1 MGKVGEKMSNEI
13 INESSDNSL
22 QKMKFYVAPEGY
34 DIRNQ
39 DTYRVCDIDSDE
51 LEKSIANAV
60 RYLSGASVEARIHD
74 NGDCDYVF
82 EASIGTWLEHK
93 KDKIVL
99 YMVKPGDY
107 TFSGKEKASAL
118 RKHKESH
125 VYRASSDKL
134 KVFKKMDLEQCLKKY
149 KGFLYCIP
157 HPQNKAQLYPFRTF
171 NELEK
176 IKNMK
181 FSNESAELE
190 SNYILESSYK
200 DSLNVYNSLSE
211 QEKKLVS
218 PSGNFDKKEN
228 PNTICRLSYKNDNK
242 ESVGILEAYKYNG
255 TSSTKAY
262 VVVMV
267 NPKYRGKG
275 ISKILLKKCYI
286 KLQKLGYKTMIYRV
300 DNSNTSSIKV
310 GESLKQFGKID
321 KKEFKNSTEY
331 SLSLESLTALE
342 QAILEEQIAA
352 ERRTGVKAVSSRIM
366 QTDIDNDASKEY
378 KRKRREFPNM
388 FDNKSRK
395 DANSETH
402 QRELEKQMKNKDSK
416 KFGADGTIKDHYE
429 AKKALRK
436 DGSLK
441 SKLDF
446 KDFKATKHDKNA
458 AIDYAIDDYN
468 KNTTNQNSY
477 RKMDMTDDQRKK
489 AEERLKHDA
498 ENKKQTRKGS
508 GHNIAILSQKYKTSN
523 KIAKGAVNGF
533 TKSAEKAAQAQMG
546 AKSPKEYLTAM
557 AQQYYDQ
564 RMPLPDSIRNYVKK
578 KLPSRIHNKAYKKR
592 ITTGHET
599 MGLAGIGGPI
609 GTTNAI
615 FVSKLQSPTM
625 LRPQYCVQDDMITDN
640 IITTDNDGVLRKV
653 SSDYLKDKN
662 VRMFKYMGKDPNKR
676 LMTILN
682 SVDTEVPREFIYETI
697 SDKYLLDDSQ
707 IEFDEDFQEVNF
719 NEMRAMIENDAYT
732 VLNKFIYLANPEL
745 ANRYTQVSNQESS
758 DLLEG
763 HSSDIVIME
772 DQSMGYFAM
781 NKKSLRRSRFFEN
794 VEDIEIYDDLE

>member
-1 MGKVGEKMSNEI
+1 MGKVGEKMSNEN

-34 DIRNQ
+34 DIHNQ

-51 LEKSIANAV
+51 LKKCVANAV

-82 EASIGTWLEHK
+82 EASVGAWLKHK

-134 KVFKKMDLEQCLKKY
+134 KVFKKMDLEQCLRKY

-181 FSNESAELE
+181 FSNESAE
-190 SNYILESSYK
+190 S
-200 DSLNVYNSLSE
+200 
-211 QEKKLVS
+211 
-218 PSGNFDKKEN
+218 
-228 PNTICRLSYKNDNK
+228 
-242 ESVGILEAYKYNG
+242 
-255 TSSTKAY
+255 
-262 VVVMV
+262 M
-267 NPKYRGKG
+267 
-275 ISKILLKKCYI
+275 
-286 KLQKLGYKTMIYRV
+286 
-300 DNSNTSSIKV
+300 
-310 GESLKQFGKID
+310 
-321 KKEFKNSTEY
+321 
-331 SLSLESLTALE
+331 TALE
-342 QAILEEQIAA
+342 QAILEAQIAA
-352 ERRTGVKAVSSRIM
+352 ERRTGVKAASAHII

-378 KRKRREFPNM
+378 KKNKREFPNM
-388 FDNKSRK
+388 FSKSSRK
-395 DANSETH
+395 DADSETH
-402 QRELEKQMKNKDSK
+402 QRELENQMKNKDNK

-446 KDFKATKHDKNA
+446 KDFKATKLDKNA

-477 RKMDMTDDQRKK
+477 RKMDMSNDQIKK

-508 GHNIAILSQKYKTSN
+508 GHNIAILSQKYKTTN

-640 IITTDNDGVLRKV
+640 IITTNNDGVLRKV

>member
-1 MGKVGEKMSNEI
+1 MGKVGEKMSNEL

-34 DIRNQ
+34 DIHNQ

-51 LEKSIANAV
+51 LEKCIANAV

-74 NGDCDYVF
+74 NGNCDYVF
-82 EASIGTWLEHK
+82 EASISTWLEHK
-93 KDKIVL
+93 KDKIIL

-157 HPQNKAQLYPFRTF
+157 HPQNKDQLYPFRTF

-181 FSNESAELE
+181 FSNESAE
-190 SNYILESSYK
+190 S
-200 DSLNVYNSLSE
+200 
-211 QEKKLVS
+211 
-218 PSGNFDKKEN
+218 
-228 PNTICRLSYKNDNK
+228 
-242 ESVGILEAYKYNG
+242 
-255 TSSTKAY
+255 
-262 VVVMV
+262 M
-267 NPKYRGKG
+267 
-275 ISKILLKKCYI
+275 
-286 KLQKLGYKTMIYRV
+286 
-300 DNSNTSSIKV
+300 
-310 GESLKQFGKID
+310 
-321 KKEFKNSTEY
+321 
-331 SLSLESLTALE
+331 TALE
-342 QAILEEQIAA
+342 QAILEEQITA
-352 ERRTGVKAVSSRIM
+352 ERRTGIKAASSNRM
-366 QTDIDNDASKEY
+366 QTDIDNDTSKKY
-378 KRKRREFPNM
+378 KKNKREFPNM
-388 FDNKSRK
+388 FSKSSRK
-395 DANSETH
+395 DADSETH
-402 QRELEKQMKNKDSK
+402 QRELENEMKNKDSK
-416 KFGADGTIKDHYE
+416 KFGADGTIKDHYD

-446 KDFKATKHDKNA
+446 KNFKATKHDKNA

-477 RKMDMTDDQRKK
+477 RKMDMSNDQIKK

-508 GHNIAILSQKYKTSN
+508 GHNIAILSQKYKTTN

-533 TKSAEKAAQAQMG
+533 TKSAEKAAQAQMS
-546 AKSPKEYLTAM
+546 AKSPKDYIAAM

-564 RMPLPDSIRNYVKK
+564 RMPLPDSIRNYIKK
-578 KLPSRIHNKAYKKR
+578 KVPSRIHNKAYKKR

-697 SDKYLLDDSQ
+697 SGKYLLEDSQ
-707 IEFDEDFQEVNF
+707 IEFDENFQEVNF
-719 NEMRAMIENDAYT
+719 NEMKAMIENDAYT

-745 ANRYTQVSNQESS
+745 ANRYIQVSNHESS
-758 DLLEG
+758 ELLEG

-772 DQSMGYFAM
+772 DKDMGYFAM

-794 VEDIEIYDDLE
+794 VEDIEIYDDLEE

>member
-1 MGKVGEKMSNEI
+1 MGKVGEKMNNEI

-34 DIRNQ
+34 DIHNQ

-51 LEKSIANAV
+51 LEKCIANAV

-74 NGDCDYVF
+74 NGDSDYVF
-82 EASIGTWLEHK
+82 EASIGTWLKHK

-107 TFSGKEKASAL
+107 MFSGKEKASAL
-118 RKHKESH
+118 HKHKESH

-134 KVFKKMDLEQCLKKY
+134 KIFKKMDLEQCLKKY
-149 KGFLYCIP
+149 NSFLYCIP
-157 HPQNKAQLYPFRTF
+157 HPQNEDQLYPFRTF

-181 FSNESAELE
+181 FSNESVE
-190 SNYILESSYK
+190 S
-200 DSLNVYNSLSE
+200 
-211 QEKKLVS
+211 
-218 PSGNFDKKEN
+218 
-228 PNTICRLSYKNDNK
+228 
-242 ESVGILEAYKYNG
+242 
-255 TSSTKAY
+255 
-262 VVVMV
+262 M
-267 NPKYRGKG
+267 
-275 ISKILLKKCYI
+275 
-286 KLQKLGYKTMIYRV
+286 
-300 DNSNTSSIKV
+300 
-310 GESLKQFGKID
+310 
-321 KKEFKNSTEY
+321 
-331 SLSLESLTALE
+331 TALE
-342 QAILEEQIAA
+342 QAILEEQISA
-352 ERRTGVKAVSSRIM
+352 ERRSGNKSYFNSNKTSLNIYN
-366 QTDIDNDASKEY
+366 TASKEY
-378 KRKRREFPNM
+378 KRNKRNLPENFV
-388 FDNKSRK
+388 KSRK
-395 DANSETH
+395 DSESQTH
-402 QRELEKQMKNKDSK
+402 QLELEKQMKDKNKK
-416 KFGADGTIKDHYE
+416 KFGSDGTLKDHYE
-429 AKKALRK
+429 AKKSLRK

-446 KDFKATKHDKNA
+446 NDFKATKHDKNA
-458 AIDYAIDDYN
+458 TIDYAIDDYH
-468 KNTTNQNSY
+468 KNTINPNNLHK
-477 RKMDMTDDQRKK
+477 RHMTDEQKKK

-508 GHNIAILSQKYKTSN
+508 GHNIAILSQKYKTTN

-533 TKSAEKAAQAQMG
+533 TKSAEKAAQAQMS
-546 AKSPKEYLTAM
+546 AKSPKDYIRVA

-564 RMPLPDSIRNYVKK
+564 RMPLPDSARNYIKK
-578 KLPSRIHNKAYKKR
+578 KLASRIHNKAYKKR

-625 LRPQYCVQDDMITDN
+625 LRPQYCIQDDMITDN

-653 SSDYLKDKN
+653 SSDYLEDKN

-697 SDKYLLDDSQ
+697 SDKYLLDDNQ
-707 IEFDEDFQEVNF
+707 IEFDEAFQEVNF
-719 NEMRAMIENDAYT
+719 NEMRAMIENDAYS

-745 ANRYTQVSNQESS
+745 AKRYTQISNQESS

-772 DQSMGYFAM
+772 DKDMGYFAM

-794 VEDIEIYDDLE
+794 VEDIEIYDDLEE

>member
-1 MGKVGEKMSNEI
+1 MGKVGDKMSNEN
-13 INESSDNSL
+13 INE
-22 QKMKFYVAPEGY
+22 P
-34 DIRNQ
+34 
-39 DTYRVCDIDSDE
+39 
-51 LEKSIANAV
+51 
-60 RYLSGASVEARIHD
+60 
-74 NGDCDYVF
+74 
-82 EASIGTWLEHK
+82 
-93 KDKIVL
+93 
-99 YMVKPGDY
+99 
-107 TFSGKEKASAL
+107 
-118 RKHKESH
+118 
-125 VYRASSDKL
+125 
-134 KVFKKMDLEQCLKKY
+134 
-149 KGFLYCIP
+149 
-157 HPQNKAQLYPFRTF
+157 
-171 NELEK
+171 
-176 IKNMK
+176 
-181 FSNESAELE
+181 
-190 SNYILESSYK
+190 
-200 DSLNVYNSLSE
+200 
-211 QEKKLVS
+211 
-218 PSGNFDKKEN
+218 
-228 PNTICRLSYKNDNK
+228 
-242 ESVGILEAYKYNG
+242 
-255 TSSTKAY
+255 
-262 VVVMV
+262 
-267 NPKYRGKG
+267 
-275 ISKILLKKCYI
+275 
-286 KLQKLGYKTMIYRV
+286 
-300 DNSNTSSIKV
+300 
-310 GESLKQFGKID
+310 
-321 KKEFKNSTEY
+321 
-331 SLSLESLTALE
+331 LTALE

-352 ERRTGVKAVSSRIM
+352 ERRTGVKAASAHII

-378 KRKRREFPNM
+378 KKNKREFPSM
-388 FDNKSRK
+388 FSKSSRK
-395 DANSETH
+395 DADSETH
-402 QRELEKQMKNKDSK
+402 QRELEKQMKNKDNK

-429 AKKALRK
+429 AKRALRK

-446 KDFKATKHDKNA
+446 KNFKATKHDKNA

-477 RKMDMTDDQRKK
+477 RKMDMSDEQRKK

-508 GHNIAILSQKYKTSN
+508 GHNIAILSQKYKTTN
-523 KIAKGAVNGF
+523 KIAKGAVSGF
-533 TKSAEKAAQAQMG
+533 TKSAEKTAQAQMG

-564 RMPLPDSIRNYVKK
+564 RMPLPDSIRNYIKK
-578 KLPSRIHNKAYKKR
+578 KVPSRIHNKAYKKR

-625 LRPQYCVQDDMITDN
+625 LRPHYCVQDDMITDN
-640 IITTDNDGVLRKV
+640 IITTDNDGILRKV

-697 SDKYLLDDSQ
+697 SGKYLLEDSQ

-794 VEDIEIYDDLE
+794 VEDIEIYDDLEE

>member
-1 MGKVGEKMSNEI
+1 MGKVGEKMGNEI
-13 INESSDNSL
+13 INES
-22 QKMKFYVAPEGY
+22 
-34 DIRNQ
+34 
-39 DTYRVCDIDSDE
+39 T
-51 LEKSIANAV
+51 
-60 RYLSGASVEARIHD
+60 
-74 NGDCDYVF
+74 
-82 EASIGTWLEHK
+82 
-93 KDKIVL
+93 
-99 YMVKPGDY
+99 
-107 TFSGKEKASAL
+107 
-118 RKHKESH
+118 
-125 VYRASSDKL
+125 
-134 KVFKKMDLEQCLKKY
+134 
-149 KGFLYCIP
+149 
-157 HPQNKAQLYPFRTF
+157 
-171 NELEK
+171 
-176 IKNMK
+176 
-181 FSNESAELE
+181 ELE

-200 DSLNVYNSLSE
+200 DSLNIYNSLSE

-228 PNTICRLSYKNDNK
+228 PNTVCRLSYKNNNK
-242 ESVGILEAYKYNG
+242 DPIGVLEAYKYNG

-310 GESLKQFGKID
+310 GESLKRFGKTD

-331 SLSLESLTALE
+331 SLNLESLTALE

-352 ERRTGVKAVSSRIM
+352 ERRTGVKAASERRM
-366 QTDIDNDASKEY
+366 QTDIDNDTSKKY
-378 KRKRREFPNM
+378 KINKREFPSM
-388 FDNKSRK
+388 FGKSRK
-395 DANSETH
+395 DADSETH

-416 KFGADGTIKDHYE
+416 KFGADGTIKDHYD
-429 AKKALRK
+429 AKRALRK

-446 KDFKATKHDKNA
+446 NNFKATKHDKNA

-477 RKMDMTDDQRKK
+477 RKMSMTNDQRKK

-508 GHNIAILSQKYKTSN
+508 GHNIAILSQKYKTTN
-523 KIAKGAVNGF
+523 KIVKGAVSGF
-533 TKSAEKAAQAQMG
+533 TKSAEKAAQAQMS

-640 IITTDNDGVLRKV
+640 IITTDNDGILRKV

-682 SVDTEVPREFIYETI
+682 AVDTEVSREFIYETI
-697 SDKYLLDDSQ
+697 SDKYLLEDNQ
-707 IEFDEDFQEVNF
+707 IEFDENFQEVNF

-745 ANRYTQVSNQESS
+745 AKRYAQVSNHESS
-758 DLLEG
+758 ELLEG

-772 DQSMGYFAM
+772 DKSMGYFAM

>member
-13 INESSDNSL
+13 IN
-22 QKMKFYVAPEGY
+22 
-34 DIRNQ
+34 
-39 DTYRVCDIDSDE
+39 
-51 LEKSIANAV
+51 
-60 RYLSGASVEARIHD
+60 
-74 NGDCDYVF
+74 
-82 EASIGTWLEHK
+82 
-93 KDKIVL
+93 
-99 YMVKPGDY
+99 
-107 TFSGKEKASAL
+107 
-118 RKHKESH
+118 
-125 VYRASSDKL
+125 
-134 KVFKKMDLEQCLKKY
+134 
-149 KGFLYCIP
+149 
-157 HPQNKAQLYPFRTF
+157 
-171 NELEK
+171 
-176 IKNMK
+176 
-181 FSNESAELE
+181 
-190 SNYILESSYK
+190 ESSYK

-228 PNTICRLSYKNDNK
+228 PNIVCRLSYKNDNK
-242 ESVGILEAYKYNG
+242 EPIGVLEAYKYNG

-310 GESLKQFGKID
+310 GESLKQFGKTD

-331 SLSLESLTALE
+331 SLNLESLTALE

-352 ERRTGVKAVSSRIM
+352 ERRTGVKAASAHII

-378 KRKRREFPNM
+378 KKNKREFPNM
-388 FDNKSRK
+388 FSKSSRK
-395 DANSETH
+395 DADSETH
-402 QRELEKQMKNKDSK
+402 QRELEKQMKNKDNK

-446 KDFKATKHDKNA
+446 KNFKATKHDKNA

-477 RKMDMTDDQRKK
+477 RKMDMSDEQRKK

-508 GHNIAILSQKYKTSN
+508 GHNIAILSQKYKTTN
-523 KIAKGAVNGF
+523 KIAKGAVSGF
-533 TKSAEKAAQAQMG
+533 TKSAEKAAQAQMS
-546 AKSPKEYLTAM
+546 AKTPKEYLTAM

-697 SDKYLLDDSQ
+697 SGKYLLEDSQ

-763 HSSDIVIME
+763 HSSNIVIME
-772 DQSMGYFAM
+772 DKSMGYFAM

-794 VEDIEIYDDLE
+794 VEDIEIYDDLEE